1 MKNVAYILVEVFQF
15 LNKRRY
21 AVLRNYD
28 SLPHASGRDIDII
41 IERRDFFI
49 IRKSLAGLFFHNGF
63 YLIQYYEGSEMHSMV
78 FASSQL
84 GKTDII
90 SFDFLFSIY
99 VRNLVLFEAKDL
111 LETRIFNGEIFH
123 VRKDWEFLA
132 KYTYNTILKEDYP

>member
-28 SLPHASGRDIDII
+28 NLPHASGRDIDII

-63 YLIQYYEGSEMHSMV
+63 Y
-78 FASSQL
+78 
-84 GKTDII
+84 II
-90 SFDFLFSIY
+90 SIECMSPSWTAISI
-99 VRNLVLFEAKDL
+99 E
-111 LETRIFNGEIFH
+111 
-123 VRKDWEFLA
+123 
-132 KYTYNTILKEDYP
+132 

>member
-63 YLIQYYEGSEMHSMV
+63 SIIPQSSIHYKEFNSPSLVRYITNISRQDHLCFHLAIQY
-78 FASSQL
+78 F
-84 GKTDII
+84 
-90 SFDFLFSIY
+90 
-99 VRNLVLFEAKDL
+99 
-111 LETRIFNGEIFH
+111 
-123 VRKDWEFLA
+123 
-132 KYTYNTILKEDYP
+132 